1 VLKYILR
8 RLLVLPVIMFLVT
21 MILFLL
27 ILRIPVE
34 QRAQVYLASGN
45 PNATPEQLAHKLE
58 VTIEKYGLDKPWPV
72 QYMRWLEDVFKGDW
86 GYSPTWRQ
94 PVLEGLLQRTP
105 ATIELTLFAM
115 IPAFALAITFGSLAA
130 THRDRIPDHVVRA
143 AAVVGW
149 AFPPFILALILI
161 NVFYAWTGWFPPER
175 MSIWASIVVKS
186 EDFHIY
192 TRLLTVDALLNSNL
206 PIFWDAIRHM
216 VLPGISLALVQWAL
230 LMRIM
235 RASLLDVLNQEYI
248 TTARAKGVHEQ
259 QVLRYHAR
267 PNALLPVIST
277 GSVVTSMLITW
288 IVVIEVVFGFN
299 GVGRGAFEAIAN
311 LEVQVAV
318 GFAILSCMTVVLA
331 SLLAD
336 VLYMVVDPRIR
347 LLGNERHGVR

>member
-8 RLLVLPVIMFLVT
+8 RLLVLPLIMFLVT

-27 ILRIPVE
+27 ILQIPVE

-45 PNATPEQLAHKLE
+45 PNATPEQLAHKLQ

-72 QYMRWLEDVFKGDW
+72 QYTHWLENVIKGDW
-86 GYSPTWRQ
+86 GYSPSWRQ
-94 PVLEGLLQRTP
+94 PVLEGLLRRTP

-115 IPAFALAITFGSLAA
+115 VPAFILAIVLGSLAA
-130 THRDRIPDHVVRA
+130 GRRNRIPDHVVRA
-143 AAVVGW
+143 AAFVGW
-149 AFPPFILALILI
+149 AFPPFILAFILI

-175 MSIWASIVVKS
+175 LSIWASLVVNS
-186 EDFHIY
+186 EDFHTY
-192 TRLLTVDALLNSNL
+192 TGFLTVDALLNSNL

-216 VLPGISLALVQWAL
+216 VLPGISLALVEWAL

-235 RASLLDVLNQEYI
+235 RSSLLDVLNQDYI
-248 TTARAKGVHEQ
+248 TTARAKGVHER

-267 PNALLPVIST
+267 RNAILPVISA

-288 IVVIEVVFGFN
+288 IVVIEVVFGYN

-311 LEVQVAV
+311 LEIQVAV
-318 GFAILSCMTVVLA
+318 GFAILSCMAVVLA
-331 SLLAD
+331 SLIAD
-336 VLYMVVDPRIR
+336 VLYAVVDPRIR
-347 LLGNERHGVR
+347 LFGNGRHDLG